1 MDMAHL
7 LSYTLYINM
16 QASKLK
22 NFKEAKFKLDQAA
35 LLERLKEM
43 QEDMKKRGGGDDK
56 ALGGKENAVNP
67 WWPRMGPGQI
77 QPENHEALP
86 TD

>member
-1 MDMAHL
+1 MAHL

-35 LLERLKEM
+35 LLERLKAIESG
-43 QEDMKKRGGGDDK
+43 MKMP
-56 ALGGKENAVNP
+56 AIKEEGITQKTAPKEPKNLAE
-67 WWPRMGPGQI
+67 Q
-77 QPENHEALP
+77 A
-86 TD
+86 TDVSVVDL